1 MKTNPFVWFL
11 ILLSSGIAI
20 YAVVR
25 LIQVNA
31 RMVDMQKKILE
42 METGLKSSSR
52 PDLMEKN
59 NQENEGEK
67 IEIVHNMVRLQQYH
81 YKLHAAGKY
90 DNRPLMEFYLH
101 EMEEEMLAIKDA
113 KVYEDS
119 ISISDMMKNY
129 GLSALSKFQ
138 TELKLK
144 DFDFNSSFRVLTE
157 SCNNCHKTMGHEYI
171 LITVPEKTD
180 FYNQSFKKTGNE

>member
-31 RMVDMQKKILE
+31 RMVDMQKKILD
-42 METGLKSSSR
+42 METGIKSNSR

-101 EMEEEMLAIKDA
+101 EMEEEM
-113 KVYEDS
+113 
-119 ISISDMMKNY
+119 
-129 GLSALSKFQ
+129 
-138 TELKLK
+138 
-144 DFDFNSSFRVLTE
+144 
-157 SCNNCHKTMGHEYI
+157 
-171 LITVPEKTD
+171 
-180 FYNQSFKKTGNE
+180 